1 MPTRDSFIARRL
13 RPFGSSIFAET
24 TRRALQHGAVNLA
37 QGFPDFD
44 GPDVAKRA
52 AIAAIE
58 AGHAQYARMIGV
70 PHLNAA
76 IAARWEADGKGTIDP
91 EREVTV
97 TSGCSEAIINALV
110 GMLDPGDEVIVFEP
124 FFDFYTAGAAMAGAT
139 CRFVAL
145 HPPRQPGQD
154 AFWFDPAE
162 LEAAFTPRTRA
173 LILNTPHNPTG
184 KVFTREELR
193 LIADLCLRHDVVV
206 ISDEVYDRLILE
218 PDRPH
223 ISIATLE
230 GMRDRTI
237 TLNSLGKT
245 FSLTGW
251 KIGWAIAPPPLS
263 AAVRA
268 AHQFMTFSSATPLQ
282 HGAAAIIADPG
293 DAPARTAALFRE
305 NRDLLAA
312 ALTRSGMTVFPSH
325 STYFLIAD
333 HTPLGLGS
341 GADFIT
347 HLIERIGVAAI
358 CCTAFHH
365 RAHLGEPLIR
375 FAFCK
380 RKDTM
385 HEAIRRLEALK
396 PAR

>member
-1 MPTRDSFIARRL
+1 MPTRDSHIATRL

-24 TRRALQHGAVNLA
+24 TRRAVQHGAVNLA

-44 GPDVAKRA
+44 GPEVAKRA

-58 AGHAQYARMIGV
+58 AGHAQYARMIGI
-70 PHLNAA
+70 PPLNAA
-76 IAARWEADGKGTIDP
+76 IAARWEADGKGRLDP

-97 TSGCSEAIINALV
+97 TSGCSEAIINSLV

-145 HPPRQPGQD
+145 HPPREPGQD

-193 LIADLCLRHDVVV
+193 LIADLCVRHEVVV

-223 ISIATLE
+223 VSIATLE
-230 GMRDRTI
+230 GMKDRVI

-251 KIGWAIAPPPLS
+251 KIGWAIASPPLT

-293 DAPARTAALFRE
+293 DTPARTAALYRE
-305 NRDLLAA
+305 HRDLLAA
-312 ALTRSGMTVFPSH
+312 ALSRAGLTVFPSH

-333 HTPLGLGS
+333 HTPLCLGS
-341 GADFIT
+341 GADVIT
-347 HLIERIGVAAI
+347 HLIERVGVAAI
-358 CCTAFHH
+358 SCAAFHH
-365 RAHLGEPLIR
+365 RVHLGEPLIR

-380 RKDTM
+380 RRETM
-385 HEAIRRLEALK
+385 DEAIKRLERLR